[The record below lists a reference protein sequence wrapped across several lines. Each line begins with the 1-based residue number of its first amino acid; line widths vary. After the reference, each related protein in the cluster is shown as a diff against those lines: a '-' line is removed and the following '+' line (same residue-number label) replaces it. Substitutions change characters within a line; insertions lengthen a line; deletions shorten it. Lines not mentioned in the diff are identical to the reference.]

1 MNTIKRSHF
10 RWTVNELIQLQREY
24 ELLEMSIQQ
33 IAKIHKRSVRAI
45 LCRLEQEYFIEN
57 WEQAKGYSEFF
68 ELNDDIKDSTEKYTL
83 PISPSMS
90 LQEEE
95 QEEQEESIEC
105 DDESTST
112 TISDL
117 ESIRSNKKDE
127 IDNRLFNLEKSFSY
141 LSNIVKQLFEKK
153 VTKDVKPKL
162 QTLRKQHV
170 DRCC

>member
-1 MNTIKRSHF
+1 MNTIKRSHC

-57 WEQAKGYSEFF
+57 WEQARGFSELI
-68 ELNDDIKDSTEKYTL
+68 ELNDDIKVSIEKDTQTM
-83 PISPSMS
+83 SPSMS

-95 QEEQEESIEC
+95 QEEEQEDESI
-105 DDESTST
+105 ST
-112 TISDL
+112 TSSDS
-117 ESIRSNKKDE
+117 ESITSNKKDE

-141 LSNIVKQLFEKK
+141 LSNMVKQLFEKK
-153 VTKDVKPKL
+153 VTRDVKPKL
-162 QTLRKQHV
+162 QSLRKQHL